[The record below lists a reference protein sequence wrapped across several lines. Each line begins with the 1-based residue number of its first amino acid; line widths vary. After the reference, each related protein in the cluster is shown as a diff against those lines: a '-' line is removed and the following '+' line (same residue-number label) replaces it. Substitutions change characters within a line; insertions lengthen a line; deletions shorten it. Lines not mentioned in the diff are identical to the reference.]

1 MVEKRGKR
9 GGQQEVVL
17 SDKNEAVK
25 VAIRCRPLND
35 KEIA

>member
-9 GGQQEVVL
+9 GGGDVVL